1 MAPLPADGSIRRDIG
16 RNARSDVPHT
26 VSVNSVSAPIRT
38 RLPAEAFFVLGA
50 ISQYI
55 GAAWA
60 ITTFDDL
67 DARAVAWLRV
77 VFAAV
82 IAIGLT
88 RAWRA
93 DWSRA
98 ELFRAIP
105 FGIVLGFM
113 NLFFYIAIDRLPL
126 GTAVAIEFIGPITV
140 AAWGSRTRHAILS
153 LLLAFAGVALLSE
166 ISFRGDPV
174 GLLFIFL
181 AAACWA
187 GYIVLGHRFAGGA
200 RGLGGL
206 GVAMGIGA
214 IAMVPFAAPVSGPA
228 WFDLGLMGII
238 ALVGLLSNVIPYGL
252 DQVVMRRLDPS
263 RFALLLALLPVT
275 ATAIGAIALGQRPSP
290 LEISGIALVV
300 AGIATRDRRGERVP
314 ATIALEP

>member
-1 MAPLPADGSIRRDIG
+1 MS
-16 RNARSDVPHT
+16 PHPPPRH
-26 VSVNSVSAPIRT
+26 A
-38 RLPAEAFFVLGA
+38 RLPAETFFVIGA
-50 ISQYI
+50 VSQYV

-60 ITTFDDL
+60 VKTFDEL
-67 DARAVAWLRV
+67 DAAAVAWLRV
-77 VFAAV
+77 VFAAILAV
-82 IAIGLT
+82 AVA
-88 RAWRA
+88 RAWRHP
-93 DWSRA
+93 WTRA
-98 ELFRAIP
+98 ELTRAIP
-105 FGIVLGFM
+105 FGVVLGFM

-126 GTAVAIEFIGPITV
+126 GTAVAIEFIGPIAV
-140 AAWGSRTRHAILS
+140 AAWGSRTRNAILS

-200 RGLGGL
+200 TGLGGL

-228 WFDLGLMGII
+228 WFDWRLLGII
-238 ALVGLLSNVIPYGL
+238 ALVGLLSNVVPYGL
-252 DQVVMRRLDPS
+252 DQVVMRRLSPS

-275 ATAIGAIALGQRPSP
+275 ATVIGAIALNQTPTAV
-290 LEISGIALVV
+290 EVIGIALVV
-300 AGIATRDRRGERVP
+300 AGIATRDRRGEQATP
-314 ATIALEP
+314 AIELEPGA

>member
-1 MAPLPADGSIRRDIG
+1 MARTGPTTG
-16 RNARSDVPHT
+16 RGAYAVAVTGTQTP
-26 VSVNSVSAPIRT
+26 V
-38 RLPAEAFFVLGA
+38 RLRMPAESYFVLGA

-60 ITTFDDL
+60 VKTFDDL
-67 DARAVAWLRV
+67 DAPAVAWLRV
-77 VFAAV
+77 VFAAA
-82 IAIGLT
+82 IAITVT
-88 RAWRA
+88 RTWRRG
-93 DWSRA
+93 WTRA
-98 ELFRAIP
+98 ELVRAIP
-105 FGIVLGFM
+105 FGVVLGFM

-126 GTAVAIEFIGPITV
+126 GTAVAIEFIGPISV

-153 LLLAFAGVALLSE
+153 LLLAFAGVVLLSE

-187 GYIVLGHRFAGGA
+187 GYIVMGHRFAGGA

-206 GVAMGIGA
+206 GMAMGIGA
-214 IAMVPFAAPVSGPA
+214 IAMTPVAAPFSAPA
-228 WFDLGLMGII
+228 WFDWRLLGII

-252 DQVVMRRLDPS
+252 DQAVMRRLDPA

-275 ATAIGAIALGQRPSP
+275 ATVIGAIALSQTPTMVE
-290 LEISGIALVV
+290 LVGIALVV
-300 AGIATRDRRGERVP
+300 AGIASRDRTGERP
-314 ATIALEP
+314 APVEFEGYS